1 MIDEFKN
8 DFPDIQKSRVK
19 VERTMLGLLDL
30 PVEVVVEDIQDIWHP
45 VAIRN
50 FFILFKQARHL
61 EFSKTSIDSKE
72 KKQSQFLRSS
82 LNGSLP
88 YYVANKTTEDWEGR
102 PGSSESQRGLRMEQK
117 FSSEIVIDY

>member
-45 VAIRN
+45 MAIRN
-50 FFILFKQARHL
+50 LFILFKPAHH
-61 EFSKTSIDSKE
+61 
-72 KKQSQFLRSS
+72 
-82 LNGSLP
+82 
-88 YYVANKTTEDWEGR
+88 
-102 PGSSESQRGLRMEQK
+102 
-117 FSSEIVIDY
+117 